1 MTAID
6 ESDLTAADVARDLEP
21 LVEGAGEAGAL
32 ALLDRAAGLAT
43 ELEAWRG
50 RVAEMDASALE
61 AFMRTSAEL
70 AEAVGRA
77 GSYAGLRFAGRHR
90 GSAAWSSPGQD
101 RGARHRHLHPPGV
114 LRARVGGSPR
124 RAVEELLAD
133 ERLDFCRHHL
143 RAARR
148 YRPHLLTEPEEIV
161 LGEKAVT
168 GRTAWTRLFD
178 ELTSAVRVR
187 VGGEEGGL
195 EQGLAMLA
203 SPDRDTRRA
212 AAEAVTEGLA
222 PGLRT
227 RAFVFNTLLAD
238 KSVDDRL
245 RRYPT
250 WVASMNLANE
260 ASDASVE
267 ALVEA
272 VQCRYDVPNG
282 GTR

>member
-77 GSYAGLRFAGRHR
+77 GSYAGLRFAVDT
-90 GSAAWSSPGQD
+90 ADPP
-101 RGARHRHLHPPGV
+101 RGAL
-114 LRARVGGSPR
+114 LAKTEERATAISTRLVFFELEWAALPDER
-124 RAVEELLAD
+124 VEELLAD